1 MEFAYNINSRHHCV
15 HQNTSLTVVG
25 VSPWRKWC
33 YLIQLPCP
41 FLVQIVNNTIFS
53 AFQRMRVFLGS
64 LIWLG
69 ETRSGS
75 AGPAILTVWS
85 HISSDVSYMFCRCS
99 LLTILLNITSSRTLA
114 FPPQLLVPDMNLILR
129 KSKELGH
136 PNWCSTTGVSL
147 HPIPGYQ
154 ACWHKGCFSS
164 ILLEILASELPPLQI
179 RPFTPY
185 LNTVPLV
192 FA

>member
-41 FLVQIVNNTIFS
+41 FLVQIFNNTIFS

-64 LIWLG
+64 LIWLD

-75 AGPAILTVWS
+75 AGSAVLTVWS
-85 HISSDVSYMFCRCS
+85 HISSDVSYMYCRCS

-114 FPPQLLVPDMNLILR
+114 FPPQLLVLIAQSLTWTSFWESQR
-129 KSKELGH
+129 SLVTQTDAPQQESACIQFLVTRHAGIKGAFPAYYWKS
-136 PNWCSTTGVSL
+136 
-147 HPIPGYQ
+147 
-154 ACWHKGCFSS
+154 
-164 ILLEILASELPPLQI
+164 
-179 RPFTPY
+179 
-185 LNTVPLV
+185 
-192 FA
+192 

>member
-1 MEFAYNINSRHHCV
+1 MEFAYNINSRHHCSAE
-15 HQNTSLTVVG
+15 HELDLCWSFSMEKTTS
-25 VSPWRKWC
+25 

-41 FLVQIVNNTIFS
+41 FLIQIFNNTIFS

-114 FPPQLLVPDMNLILR
+114 FPPQLLVLIAQSLTWTSFWESQR
-129 KSKELGH
+129 SLVTQTDAPQQESACIRFLVTRHAGIKGAFPAYYWKS
-136 PNWCSTTGVSL
+136 
-147 HPIPGYQ
+147 
-154 ACWHKGCFSS
+154 
-164 ILLEILASELPPLQI
+164 
-179 RPFTPY
+179 
-185 LNTVPLV
+185 
-192 FA
+192 

>member
-1 MEFAYNINSRHHCV
+1 MENSVLPTGVLRKSLSFSCKAMMEFAYNINSRYHCV

-41 FLVQIVNNTIFS
+41 FLVQIFNNSIFS
-53 AFQRMRVFLGS
+53 AFQRLRVFLRS

-75 AGPAILTVWS
+75 AGPAVLTVWS
-85 HISSDVSYMFCRCS
+85 HISSYVSYMYCRCS
-99 LLTILLNITSSRTLA
+99 LLTILLSITSSRTLA
-114 FPPQLLVPDMNLILR
+114 FPPQLLVLIAQSLTWISILR

-136 PNWCSTTGVSL
+136 PNWCLVTRHAG
-147 HPIPGYQ
+147 I
-154 ACWHKGCFSS
+154 KGAFPAYHWKS
-164 ILLEILASELPPLQI
+164 
-179 RPFTPY
+179 
-185 LNTVPLV
+185 
-192 FA
+192 